1 MKLIQLTQGQFA
13 MVDDDVYDDLNKYK
27 WYANSSNKYFR
38 AIRNIRING
47 KYTTVKLHR
56 VIMSAQKG
64 DIIDHIDGDTLNN
77 QRSNLRFCTNSQNQH
92 NSKINSNSTTGY
104 KGTTPHGKGY
114 KAQIQ
119 HNGKPV
125 YLGSRSTPEEAYELY
140 KEASKKYHG
149 EFGRVE

>member
-13 MVDDDVYDDLNKYK
+13 MVDDEDFEELNQFK

-92 NSKINSNSTTGY
+92 NSKIRSNNKSGF
-104 KGTTPHGKGY
+104 KGVHLSRKGFR
-114 KAQIQ
+114 AEIRL
-119 HNGKPV
+119 NGKV
-125 YLGSRSTPEEAYELY
+125 IYLGRRSTAEEAHELY
-140 KEASKKYHG
+140 KEASEKYHG
-149 EFGRVE
+149 DFGRLE